1 MHVYISIYTLFCW
14 QIPLQH
20 ICYILLPPP
29 PCSTALLFIDTK
41 AYQQHMRIRIAN
53 SRQVASL
60 DLAAAHMQADNSGL
74 FPTA

>member
-1 MHVYISIYTLFCW
+1 MCTYQFTHYFVGKFLCNTFAIY
-14 QIPLQH
+14 
-20 ICYILLPPP
+20 YYPPP